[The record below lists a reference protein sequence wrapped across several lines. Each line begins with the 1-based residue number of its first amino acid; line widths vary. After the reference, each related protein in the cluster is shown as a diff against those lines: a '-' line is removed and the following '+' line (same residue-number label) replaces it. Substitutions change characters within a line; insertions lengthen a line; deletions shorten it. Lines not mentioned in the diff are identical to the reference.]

1 MVRAPGEDFM
11 SESGAGTL
19 FWGRERDSLP
29 GKSVVEQRYTD
40 SARCFSGS
48 ELTGLFSKKPAVTC
62 R

>member
-48 ELTGLFSKKPAVTC
+48 ELTGQVS
-62 R
+62 